1 MSLDE
6 TILKWKSATHM
17 QARDLIDY
25 DSFSEIDVSLSTQL
39 LKFRD
44 FYCKKKSM
52 QLLRIPAANSVTFDR
67 NNHNKPLKDT
77 DGTTNTSLTVQVN
90 TVIRKYLG

>member
-1 MSLDE
+1 
-6 TILKWKSATHM
+6 M

-44 FYCKKKSM
+44 FYCKKKKN
-52 QLLRIPAANSVTFDR
+52 QCNF
-67 NNHNKPLKDT
+67 
-77 DGTTNTSLTVQVN
+77 
-90 TVIRKYLG
+90 